1 MPELPEVT
9 TIVSDLNQLVRGKVI
24 KEVSGDTPKL
34 IKPLS
39 FVEFGKRVKG
49 LIFLRFER
57 RGKYVIGYL
66 GKKVDDYNSST
77 QVLVWHMRMTGHL
90 LFRDEKKENKEVAE
104 LFNDSRNQFI
114 RFSILFTDNTH
125 LDFSDM
131 RKFGT
136 LHLFV
141 AEELESCKGVALLGP
156 DALLTK
162 WKPEKLKNVLTKRKL
177 VLKQAL
183 LDQSVIAGIGNIYAD
198 EILWTAKLHPLLKT
212 SELSTKEV
220 AVLLKAI
227 RVVLKKAIV
236 ERGSSVDDYR
246 DAFGRKGKYA
256 NFHRVYRRTN
266 KPCFRCG
273 KKIVRI
279 TVNGRGTHFCP
290 VCQKLKTRRSVGS
303 SKQKR
308 QNTNSL

>member
-1 MPELPEVT
+1 MT
-9 TIVSDLNQLVRGKVI
+9 TIVSDLNKLARGKII
-24 KEVSGDTPKL
+24 KNVSGDTPKL

-39 FVEFGKRVKG
+39 FSEFNNHVKG
-49 LIFLRFER
+49 LCFLKFER

-66 GKKVDDYNSST
+66 GKKVNDSNSSGK
-77 QVLVWHMRMTGHL
+77 VLIWHMRMTGHL
-90 LFRDEKKENKEVAE
+90 LFRDEKKENKKAVE
-104 LFNDSRNQFI
+104 LFNDSRNQFV
-114 RFSILFTDNTH
+114 RFSMLFTDGTH

-136 LHLFV
+136 LHLL
-141 AEELESCKGVALLGP
+141 AAGKLKTHKGIAFLGP

-162 WKPEKLKNVLTKRKL
+162 WKPEKLQNILMKKNMI
-177 VLKQAL
+177 LKQAL

-212 SELSTKEV
+212 V
-220 AVLLKAI
+220 ALNLDEAKALLKATST
-227 RVVLKKAIV
+227 VLKKAILK
-236 ERGSSVDDYR
+236 RGSSTDDFR
-246 DAFGRKGKYA
+246 DASGRKGEYA

-279 TVNGRGTHFCP
+279 TVNGRGTHFCS
-290 VCQKLKTRRSVGS
+290 VCQKLKRGT
-303 SKQKR
+303 
-308 QNTNSL
+308 

>member
-9 TIVSDLNQLVRGKVI
+9 TIVSDLNKFVRGKIVKKI
-24 KEVSGDTPKL
+24 NGDTPKL

-39 FVEFGKRVKG
+39 FVEFEKCTKG
-49 LIFLRFER
+49 LCFLQFER
-57 RGKYVIGYL
+57 RGKYIIGYL
-66 GKKVDDYNSST
+66 GKKSDEKNSHT
-77 QVLVWHMRMTGHL
+77 QVIVWHMRMAGHL
-90 LFRDEKKENKEVAE
+90 LFRDEKKESGEMTE
-104 LFNDSRNQFI
+104 LFKDPRNQFI
-114 RFSILFTDNTH
+114 RFTIFFTDGTR

-136 LHLFV
+136 LHLFTKDKLDV
-141 AEELESCKGVALLGP
+141 CKGIKLLGP

-162 WKPEKLKNVLTKRKL
+162 WKPENLRTILMKKNMF
-177 VLKQAL
+177 LKQAL
-183 LDQSVIAGIGNIYAD
+183 LDQGIIAGIGNIYAD

-212 SELSTKEV
+212 FSLDINDTAE
-220 AVLLKAI
+220 LLKAT
-227 RVVLKKAIV
+227 RSVLKKAIK

-246 DAFGRKGKYA
+246 DAFGRKGNYA
-256 NFHRVYRRTN
+256 NFHRVYRRNN

-290 VCQKLKTRRSVGS
+290 VCQKQKSKMSAKKKQDVKTL
-303 SKQKR
+303 
-308 QNTNSL
+308 TY

>member
-9 TIVSDLNQLVRGKVI
+9 TIVSDLNRLVRGKI
-24 KEVSGDTPKL
+24 IGEISGNTPKL

-39 FVEFGKRVKG
+39 LVEFSRRVKG
-49 LIFLRFER
+49 LRFLQFER
-57 RGKYVIGYL
+57 RGKYIIGYL
-66 GKKVDDYNSST
+66 GKKVGGSDSST
-77 QVLVWHMRMTGHL
+77 QVLIWHMRMTGHL
-90 LFRDEKKENKEVAE
+90 LFRDEKKENKKAIE
-104 LFNDSRNQFI
+104 LFGDSRNQFI
-114 RFSILFTDNTH
+114 RFSILFTDSTH

-136 LHLFV
+136 LRLL
-141 AEELESCKGVALLGP
+141 ATKELDTYKGIALLGP

-162 WKPEKLKNVLTKRKL
+162 WQPEELRTILMKKNVA
-177 VLKQAL
+177 LKQVL

-212 SELSTKEV
+212 SALNTKEV
-220 AVLLKAI
+220 ESLLKAMNA
-227 RVVLKKAIV
+227 VLKKAVI

-246 DAFGRKGKYA
+246 DALGRKGKYA
-256 NFHRVYRRTN
+256 KFHQVYRRTN
-266 KPCFRCG
+266 KQCFRCG

-290 VCQKLKTRRSVGS
+290 VCQKLKNQGA
-303 SKQKR
+303 
-308 QNTNSL
+308 